1 LQYYKIILNYYISV
15 VFFFSGLFFLYTI
28 MKKRLLKKLGARVKN
43 IRKAKGITQ
52 AELAY
57 SIDKDQS
64 SIQRLE
70 KGRINP
76 SFYYLH
82 EVAQGLDVPIKDL
95 VDF

>member
-1 LQYYKIILNYYISV
+1 
-15 VFFFSGLFFLYTI
+15 
-28 MKKRLLKKLGARVKN
+28 MKKKLVKRLGLRIRT

-57 SIDKDQS
+57 SINKDQS

-76 SFYYLH
+76 SFYYLY
-82 EVAQGLDVPIKDL
+82 EVAEGLGVSIKDL

>member
-1 LQYYKIILNYYISV
+1 
-15 VFFFSGLFFLYTI
+15 LFLLYSL
-28 MKKRLLKKLGARVKN
+28 MKKKLLKKLGGRVRS

-70 KGRINP
+70 KGRVNP
-76 SFYYLH
+76 SFYYLY
-82 EVAQGLDVPIKDL
+82 EIAQGLEVPVKDL

>member
-1 LQYYKIILNYYISV
+1 ML
-15 VFFFSGLFFLYTI
+15 FFHRLFFLYVL
-28 MKKRLLKKLGARVKN
+28 MKKRLLKKLGLKVRD

-52 AELAY
+52 ADLAY

-82 EVAQGLDVPIKDL
+82 EVAEGLGVPLKDL